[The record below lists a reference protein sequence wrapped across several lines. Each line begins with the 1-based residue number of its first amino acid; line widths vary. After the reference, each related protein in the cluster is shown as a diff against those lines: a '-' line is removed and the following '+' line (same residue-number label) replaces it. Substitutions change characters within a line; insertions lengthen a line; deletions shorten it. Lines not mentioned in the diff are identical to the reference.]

1 MFEFLAK
8 ESPLLQDGEGVK
20 ELPACAYFFMMRFQA
35 NKTVI
40 LDGPMG
46 VSATVDITDLS
57 KEDAYHALRD
67 AFLRLEKQSDYEI
80 GAKIAIAEQF
90 AEWRLVDKKG
100 DGVAEPALL
109 PYWRLNEYD
118 NVIDDP
124 ATIKK
129 MHASESENSYEG
141 YFVGLARDKGVAMR
155 LIDEYCVALSPVTR
169 QAFVGW
175 QAKAQSS
182 VFEYWN
188 MAGAVLG
195 LVAVIKDA

>member
-1 MFEFLAK
+1 LTEDQNPGSILAAMT
-8 ESPLLQDGEGVK
+8 
-20 ELPACAYFFMMRFQA
+20 ELPACAYFFMMRSQA
-35 NKTVI
+35 NNTVI

-57 KEDAYHALRD
+57 QEDACHALRN

-80 GAKIAIAEQF
+80 GVKIAIAEQF

-100 DGVAEPALL
+100 DGVAESVLL

-129 MHASESENSYEG
+129 MNASESEDLYEG

-155 LIDEYCVALSPVTR
+155 LIDEYCVTLLPVTR

-195 LVAVIKDA
+195 LVSVIKDA